1 MSQRNCSDLD
11 LFARSAHLALEPVD
25 LEAAVARE
33 YGEGIKARAQGVC
46 RHKLAFRS
54 KAAARNAEIL
64 RMSRSRR
71 EFNARKG
78 RPYRCPVCG
87 QWHLTTKTLEDR
99 R

>member
-1 MSQRNCSDLD
+1 MNAASDID
-11 LFARSAHLALEPVD
+11 LFALSARLALEPVD
-25 LEAAVARE
+25 LETAVACE
-33 YGEGIKARAQGVC
+33 YGEGIKALAQGVC

-64 RMSRSRR
+64 RMSRSRH
-71 EFNARKG
+71 EFNVRKG

-87 QWHLTTKTLEDR
+87 QWHLTTNPLEDR